1 MKISHFIL
9 LFSLICNSLFS
20 QIYEVGYIHGKSNFI
35 GDVGDTKFVNPF
47 QKNISNNN
55 VSGFSLKWNRSP
67 RHSIKLTFIK
77 SNLIAN
83 DINSKDPR
91 RIERGYSFSTPISEI
106 SAGIEFNMLDFNL
119 HEDYDIFSPYMY
131 TGLSFSKFDEIL
143 LQGDNLISVNKK
155 NKSFGIPMIIGL
167 KVRFLEKFIFSMEG
181 GARYVFSDEIDG
193 NSSLNPNFGNINNN
207 DWYFFSSLGISY
219 TFGRRPCYCNIK

>member
-77 SNLIAN
+77 SNLIAK
-83 DINSKDPR
+83 DINSKDSR

-106 SAGIEFNMLDFNL
+106 YWNW
-119 HEDYDIFSPYMY
+119 
-131 TGLSFSKFDEIL
+131 
-143 LQGDNLISVNKK
+143 V
-155 NKSFGIPMIIGL
+155 
-167 KVRFLEKFIFSMEG
+167 
-181 GARYVFSDEIDG
+181 
-193 NSSLNPNFGNINNN
+193 
-207 DWYFFSSLGISY
+207 
-219 TFGRRPCYCNIK
+219 

>member
-1 MKISHFIL
+1 MKINHFIL
-9 LFSLICNSLFS
+9 FILFSSDSLFC

-35 GDVGDTKFVNPF
+35 GDVGSTKFINPF
-47 QKNISNNN
+47 QKNVNGNG

-91 RIERGYSFSTPISEI
+91 RIERGYSFSIPISEI

-119 HEDYDIFSPYMY
+119 HEDYDIFSPYLY
-131 TGLSFSKFDEIL
+131 TGLSFSKFNEIL
-143 LQGDNLISVNKK
+143 LQENNLISGHKK
-155 NKSFGIPMIIGL
+155 NKSLGIPMIVGL
-167 KVRFLEKFIFSMEG
+167 KIRFLEKFIFSIEG
-181 GARYVFSDEIDG
+181 GARYVFSDDIDG
-193 NSSLNPNFGNINNN
+193 NSSFNYNFGNINNN

-219 TFGRRPCYCNIK
+219 TFGRRPCYCNVK